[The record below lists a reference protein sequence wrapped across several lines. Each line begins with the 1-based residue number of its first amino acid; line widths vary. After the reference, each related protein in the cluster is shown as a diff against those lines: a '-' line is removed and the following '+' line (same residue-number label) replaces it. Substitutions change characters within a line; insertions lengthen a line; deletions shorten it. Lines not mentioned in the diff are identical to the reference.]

1 MTNQTTNLSGGPR
14 TEAGK
19 FQSSKN
25 AIKHGLTMQ
34 SMDRFPAHLRA
45 EFESF
50 LAQQYEEHKAVT
62 CNECDYL
69 EQYAFQRFQLSR
81 ALPMLMQLQDELS
94 QDPHN
99 EALEKR
105 FQRLNRYLKSL
116 ERSARAALTELRT
129 FIADR
134 MSRTD
139 LLSHVKAEFRDQFDI
154 PVAFPSHQFIERKQL
169 RKPTTEVLERFY
181 AEQVR
186 RTQSEFGPPAECD

>member
-19 FQSSKN
+19 FESSKN

-34 SMDRFPAHLRA
+34 SIDRFPAHLRA

-50 LAQQYEEHKAVT
+50 LAQQYEEHKPVT

-81 ALPMLMQLQDELS
+81 ALPMLMQLQDDLS

-99 EALEKR
+99 EALEKH
-105 FQRLNRYLKSL
+105 FQRPPRQARMTRMRSLLYCIQFANMRL
-116 ERSARAALTELRT
+116 ERNQSARPETANPQA
-129 FIADR
+129 
-134 MSRTD
+134 
-139 LLSHVKAEFRDQFDI
+139 
-154 PVAFPSHQFIERKQL
+154 
-169 RKPTTEVLERFY
+169 
-181 AEQVR
+181 
-186 RTQSEFGPPAECD
+186 